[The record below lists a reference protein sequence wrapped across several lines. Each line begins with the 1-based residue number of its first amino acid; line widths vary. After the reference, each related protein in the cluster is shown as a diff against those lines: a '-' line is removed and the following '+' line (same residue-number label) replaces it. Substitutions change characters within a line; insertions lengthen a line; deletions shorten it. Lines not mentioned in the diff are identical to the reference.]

1 MVAHLLRLR
10 FRILVNGFTRSTWAL
25 VSAVIGAAWGLLVL
39 AGLVIGMVTLSFAEP
54 LWAWTVSVLAGGA
67 AVLGWIVFPLLL
79 RGMDQSLSVDKLRI
93 FPLPPRRLL
102 VALLVVG
109 LLGVPGLVTLV
120 AGLST
125 TLSWIGEPVA
135 LAAAPFAA
143 LLGVVTCVTASR
155 AFESVG
161 ASLAAGRRYREV
173 MGVVVFVPLILLGPI
188 IGIAGSSISDPSRD
202 LPAVAGAVSWTPLGA
217 AWSIPG
223 DLALGRPLE
232 ALAKAGIAT
241 ATLMVLL
248 LLWRHSLAT
257 LLVTP
262 ARSSGGSGSAKGLG
276 PFAWYPAT
284 PTGAVAARTTVYWM
298 RDPRYG
304 GSLIM
309 LPLLAVIAVFLAF
322 TGSDWFLSALGPI
335 IAATL
340 AITLCAEVSYD
351 GTAFASHLSSGVSGI
366 ADRAGR
372 VVTLGIIAVPLVVVA
387 TVVPLLVLGRGEEI
401 PALLGIGLG
410 LLLTGF
416 GVSSIASARFL
427 LPVPAAGESPFK
439 TPPGS
444 TFTSQLGMYA
454 AWLVVF
460 GLAAP
465 ELALGI
471 AAVVT
476 GNLILGVA
484 ALVVGIGLGTV
495 FMIVGIRQGGALL
508 ERRGPELL
516 ASLMQ
521 ARGA

>member
-1 MVAHLLRLR
+1 VVAHLLRLR
-10 FRILVNGFTRSTWAL
+10 FRLLLNSFTRSTWTL
-25 VSAVIGAAWGLLVL
+25 VSAIIGAAWGLFVL
-39 AGLVIGMVTLSFAEP
+39 AGLVAGMIALSFAEP
-54 LWAWTVSVLAGGA
+54 VWVWTVSVLAGAA
-67 AVLGWIVFPLLL
+67 AVLGWIVVPLLL
-79 RGMDQSLSVDKLRI
+79 RGVDQSLSVEKLRI

-109 LLGVPGLVTLV
+109 LLGVPGLVTLI

-125 TLSWIGEPVA
+125 TLSWIGNPVGLVTA
-135 LAAAPFAA
+135 PIAAV
-143 LLGVVTCVTASR
+143 LGVLTCVTASR

-173 MGVVVFVPLILLGPI
+173 MGVLVFVPLLLLGPI
-188 IGIAGSSISDPSRD
+188 IGVAGSSLATMSDD
-202 LPAVAGAVSWTPLGA
+202 LPDIARTMSWTPLGA

-223 DLALGRPLE
+223 DLVLGRPGE
-232 ALAKAGIAT
+232 ALAKTGIAL
-241 ATLMVLL
+241 ATLAVLV
-248 LLWRHSLAT
+248 LLWRRSLAT

-262 ARSSGGSGSAKGLG
+262 PRAGGGSGSRKGLG

-284 PTGAVAARTTVYWM
+284 PTGAVAARTTVYWL

-309 LPLLAVIAVFLAF
+309 LPLLAVIAVFLAS
-322 TGSDWFLSALGPI
+322 TGSDWFLAALGPVV
-335 IAATL
+335 AATL

-351 GTAFASHLSSGVSGI
+351 GTAFATHLSTGVSGV

-372 VVTLGIIAVPLVVVA
+372 VITLGLLSVPLVVVA
-387 TVVPLLVLGRGEEI
+387 TIVPLLVLDRGEQI

-416 GVSSIASARFL
+416 GVSSVASARFL

-454 AWLVVF
+454 AWLIVF
-460 GLAAP
+460 GLAIP

-471 AAVVT
+471 AAIT
-476 GNLILGVA
+476 LGNLVLGVA
-484 ALVVGIGLGTV
+484 ALVVGVIAGSIV
-495 FMIVGIRQGGALL
+495 MVVGIRQGGALL

-516 ASLMQ
+516 ASLMR